1 MPIQL
6 ALEAAS
12 PCPRYVARVAEIT
25 TVSGDGLSRGV
36 VIPDPGN
43 SSGGDDKLEGPLE
56 IFFRFPEEWCA
67 IPN

>member
-43 SSGGDDKLEGPLE
+43 SSGGDDKPEGLGADVSSPAPA
-56 IFFRFPEEWCA
+56 F
-67 IPN
+67 